1 MPDDAPYAEAATMGV
16 TAVEIEPAEAEPIQ
30 VEQVQQQGAAKWP
43 GWPGDN
49 VFRLIVTVAKVGS
62 IIGRKGEHVKKICG
76 ETGARIRV
84 FEGPVRSSDRVERHG
99 FQSFA
104 VGDNTLELILLGF
117 ICCRGLRVMIS
128 GREELEAELSPA
140 MDAVLRVFKCVNG
153 LSSIEGEDCDSADGG
168 SAFCSARFLVASSQ
182 AISLIGKQGSMI
194 KSLHESTG
202 ASVRV
207 FLEDERIIE
216 IHGETKKVLKA
227 LQAVLLQLRKFLVD
241 HSVIPV
247 FEKMYSATISH
258 DLPVDS
264 PVDKIRPF
272 HSAPISQTGIG
283 SDYSLSLKRDPFMY
297 DREAHLDAEITQSGF
312 SHYGQDP
319 AFGGLRLPGVRH
331 TGTPL
336 VTQVT
341 HTMQVS
347 LSYAEDIIGIGGS
360 NIAYIRSTSGAILT
374 VQESRCFSDDITIEI
389 KGSTSQVQTAQLLI
403 QEFISSHKEPAS
415 MYRDIDARSSSY
427 SDMPETA
434 YPSSSF
440 ASNAGGYRSSSFE
453 HRSPSI
459 RGYGNYRF

>member
-84 FEGPVRSSDRVERHG
+84 FEGPVRSSDRV
-99 FQSFA
+99 
-104 VGDNTLELILLGF
+104 
-117 ICCRGLRVMIS
+117 VMIS

-207 FLEDERIIE
+207 FLEDESPSYLTSDERIIE